1 MRTRAKE
8 LADALDA
15 YQTDQFANTDMV
27 DGYRRL
33 GDEVAEQV
41 PGAIDALCLYVG
53 TAGCFLG
60 VSQALRR
67 HHPALH
73 PGRRGAGR
81 VGRALGR
88 AARHPPHRGWRCRAS
103 DPTCSART
111 TSTR

>member
-8 LADALDA
+8 LVADALDA

-27 DGYRRL
+27 DGYRQL
-33 GDEVAEQV
+33 GDEVAAQV
-41 PGAIDALCLYVG
+41 PGAIDALCLYIG

-67 HHPALH
+67 HHPPSLGSPWSPPSRPCSRAGH
-73 PGRRGAGR
+73 PAPT
-81 VGRALGR
+81 ASR
-88 AARHPPHRGWRCRAS
+88 AAASAS
-103 DPTCSART
+103 DRTCSATT